1 MQADVIVKAIVSLV
15 ALLAILIFF
24 LFLEPSKQK
33 KEIQKTKSK
42 EGLSK
47 EKEEAQTQQ
56 NTDLKYL
63 VSIIKNKKTSS
74 DVLSQTLEL
83 IIKHHGVVHKKLGIR
98 AHPDFDIYVEILF
111 NICRHRNAT
120 KDMILKF
127 DKELAKLNPDYVKEI
142 NEAIARGLQSRRV

>member
-1 MQADVIVKAIVSLV
+1 MQTDLIVKAIVVLV
-15 ALLAILIFF
+15 IVLAILIFF
-24 LFLEPSKQK
+24 LFLEPSERK
-33 KEIQKTKSK
+33 KEVQKPK
-42 EGLSK
+42 ESSSK
-47 EKEEAQTQQ
+47 EKEETQTQQ

-74 DVLSQTLEL
+74 DILSQTLDL

-98 AHPDFDIYVEILF
+98 AHPDFDIYIDILF

-127 DKELAKLNPDYVKEI
+127 DKELAKLNPDYIKEI
-142 NEAIARGLQSRRV
+142 NEAIARGLESRRV